1 MKAQTAFAILF
12 LVVACRSTGI
22 QTQRGMPDEEVV
34 RSLDDRERIAAL
46 NRDIPALEQLWSDQ
60 ITINA
65 PNNRVVI
72 GRRTNLDT
80 FVRGGIINFSSFER
94 AIEFIRIDGD
104 FAVIMGLETVKPV
117 SDAPSAGLVAGQLVT
132 RRFTNVWK
140 NEADAWRLY
149 WRHANVIPAAPL
161 TDAEMVSAASD
172 ALVRFVDSWNRAA
185 AGDVQAPARYG
196 DLYWPDAELVDPSG
210 MIWNGQP
217 AIQQMHVDLW
227 RTAFKGSNVR
237 GKVRKTRRLSPTLMI
252 ADFDLDLA
260 LFKAAPSGSTQTGG
274 AVKAHL
280 KHVMEKRGG
289 AWKVVAAQ
297 NTFYSDVAPAK

>member
-1 MKAQTAFAILF
+1 VKAQTAFAILF

-22 QTQRGMPDEEVV
+22 QTRRGMPAEEVV
-34 RSLDDRERIAAL
+34 RSLDDRERTAAL
-46 NRDIPALEQLWSDQ
+46 NRDIPALEQLWSEQ

-104 FAVIMGLETVKPV
+104 FAVIMGLETVKP
-117 SDAPSAGLVAGQLVT
+117 
-132 RRFTNVWK
+132 
-140 NEADAWRLY
+140 
-149 WRHANVIPAAPL
+149 
-161 TDAEMVSAASD
+161 MSD

-185 AGDVQAPARYG
+185 AGDVQAPAHYG

-227 RTAFKGSNVR
+227 RTAFKGSNVK
-237 GKVRKTRRLSPTLMI
+237 GKVRKTRRLSPTLMT

-260 LFKAAPSGSTQTGG
+260 LFKAAPSGSTQTAGV
-274 AVKAHL
+274 VKAHL

-297 NTFYSDVAPAK
+297 NTFYSDVAPAR